1 MSSAAK
7 PEDRHSEPVGR
18 PLLVLIA
25 DDGSQAA
32 AASTAMG
39 LRIAGRTHG
48 TAVLLHAE
56 QDPAERG
63 HWERH
68 LVSAAEYG
76 PAHATTRTM
85 IQRGDPVDVI
95 LRVATTERAD
105 LICVGAAG
113 EDQHRE
119 SVSREIVERA
129 PCPVLVCR
137 QGVEISPSH
146 ISAVVVG
153 VHRSE
158 DALVAVHLAELLAEV
173 FDATLVAPLPPMPEL
188 RERLADGSTLVE
200 DIARGAPDQ
209 TLVNALQRHAPAILV
224 LDRPD
229 LDSSTGRLGQPTRDM
244 LATAPGP
251 VLVTPRRAPTLA
263 ARPQR
268 PQRLASIAT
277 KQPVFTLDE
286 ARRLG
291 EAIGI
296 DWPTSRFGVDEFR
309 VGLDVELEHG
319 RRDPE
324 TNVTDDDRT
333 LTAKIA
339 RAHLNEFP
347 DYYTRLA
354 RLEADAERFWNHR

>member
-173 FDATLVAPLPPMPEL
+173 FDATLVAPLPPMPGSANGSPTV
-188 RERLADGSTLVE
+188 RPWSRTSHAARLTRHSSTLSSVTRPPSWSLTARTSTARRDGSDSRRGTCLPPPPARCSSPRVE
-200 DIARGAPDQ
+200 RQRSQPGRNAPNGSRASRPSSRSSRWTRPAGSARRSA
-209 TLVNALQRHAPAILV
+209 
-224 LDRPD
+224 
-229 LDSSTGRLGQPTRDM
+229 STGR
-244 LATAPGP
+244 
-251 VLVTPRRAPTLA
+251 RRASASTSSAWVWMSSSNTAVATRRRTSPTT
-263 ARPQR
+263 
-268 PQRLASIAT
+268 I
-277 KQPVFTLDE
+277 
-286 ARRLG
+286 
-291 EAIGI
+291 
-296 DWPTSRFGVDEFR
+296 
-309 VGLDVELEHG
+309 
-319 RRDPE
+319 
-324 TNVTDDDRT
+324 
-333 LTAKIA
+333 
-339 RAHLNEFP
+339 
-347 DYYTRLA
+347 
-354 RLEADAERFWNHR
+354 ER